1 MSNDKVAAAF
11 NGGDGSLS
19 RTIEAA
25 EIRGY
30 ACGHA
35 AAHYH
40 IRPEA
45 SDWAAARRWAG
56 DYGYRTQVPS
66 LPQFSLKDPFP
77 VATHEEAEKMVQDFV
92 DRYPNLGPSGRVHIW
107 SDAEWTDAAQQART
121 EMRMRDYVG
130 LQVSADAADLGPLP
144 IEDQAPVPG
153 PTGKQ
158 LLFALGIMAL
168 IVLLVSLPGI
178 LGRW

>member
-11 NGGDGSLS
+11 NGGSDGSLS

-40 IRPEA
+40 SRPEA

-66 LPQFSLKDPFP
+66 LP
-77 VATHEEAEKMVQDFV
+77 EA
-92 DRYPNLGPSGRVHIW
+92 RPVHIW

-121 EMRMRDYVG
+121 EMKMRDYVA

-158 LLFALGIMAL
+158 LLIALGIMAL